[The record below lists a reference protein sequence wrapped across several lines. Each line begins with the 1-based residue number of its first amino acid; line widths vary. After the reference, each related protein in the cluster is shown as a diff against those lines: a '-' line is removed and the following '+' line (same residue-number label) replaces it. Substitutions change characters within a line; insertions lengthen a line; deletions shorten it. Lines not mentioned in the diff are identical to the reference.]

1 MTSPSRGTPAR
12 RLRPLLTVEQLGALD
27 EALIFAYRQHDELCR
42 LHPLAQRR
50 ISHPGIPSSFSES
63 LTAVVLPLLLDPATS
78 VAFGGR
84 ACDLTAITADGRT
97 LSVEVKASG
106 ISSFQELKDRDLA
119 ADALVWVDF
128 GSRYVEGHGPIT
140 FHCLPEPQR
149 YSRPRDKLP
158 LKLFLAGTHE
168 IPGFVSRSFAPLDE
182 ALEGGVGSADARGAW
197 LRLALEYDEP
207 PGTHSEPGKRHE
219 GRRTA
224 M

>member
-1 MTSPSRGTPAR
+1 MPRGDEQSRGPTR
-12 RLRPLLTVEQLGALD
+12 RLRPLLTVEQLRALD

-42 LHPLAQRR
+42 LHPVAQHR
-50 ISHPGIPSSFSES
+50 ISRPGIPSSFSES
-63 LTAVVLPLLLDPATS
+63 LTAVVLPRLLDPTTS

-84 ACDLTAITADGRT
+84 ACDLTAITTDGRA
-97 LSVEVKASG
+97 LSIEVKASG

-168 IPGFVSRSFAPLDE
+168 IPGFVSRSFATLNETLD
-182 ALEGGVGSADARGAW
+182 GRMRGAKARRAP
-197 LRLALEYDEP
+197 LRLPLE
-207 PGTHSEPGKRHE
+207 
-219 GRRTA
+219 
-224 M
+224 